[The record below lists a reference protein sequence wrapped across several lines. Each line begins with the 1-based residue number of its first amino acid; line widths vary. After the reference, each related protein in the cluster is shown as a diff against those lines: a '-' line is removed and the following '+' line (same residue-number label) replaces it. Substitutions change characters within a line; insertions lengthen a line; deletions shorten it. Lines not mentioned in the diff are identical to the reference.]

1 MKKLIA
7 SLLLLVCLLPAVAV
21 AKDARVIKAEEWLKN
36 LKTGQ
41 ARFEQSG
48 YDGTRLTGNFYIS
61 RPGRLR
67 FEYDPPTKDFIVADG
82 TFLHFYDATQ
92 KQMSSAPIGSTLAD
106 FLLRPDT
113 RLEGD
118 LKVINTR
125 TRNGLVHITVA
136 QSADPSAGQVD
147 LRFTEEP
154 FQLKS
159 WRILDGQG
167 LATEITLANLKT
179 GVPLSSKL
187 FVYKDPEGRRGR
199 LNE

>member
-1 MKKLIA
+1 MKKLLA
-7 SLLLLVCLLPAVAV
+7 TLLLLACFLPTLAF
-21 AKDARVIKAEEWLKN
+21 AKDARVIKAEEWLKGF
-36 LKTGQ
+36 KTAQ
-41 ARFEQSG
+41 ARFEQLG
-48 YDGTRLTGNFYIS
+48 YDGTRLTGNFYIN

-106 FLLRPDT
+106 FLLRPSA
-113 RLEGD
+113 RLDGD
-118 LKVINTR
+118 IKVMSTR
-125 TRNGLVHITVA
+125 TKKGMVYITLA
-136 QSADPSAGQVD
+136 QTADPSAGQAE

-159 WRILDGQG
+159 WRIVDGQG
-167 LATEITLANLKT
+167 LATEITLANIKT
-179 GVPLSSKL
+179 GVTLAPKL

-199 LNE
+199 MND

>member
-1 MKKLIA
+1 MKTFALTLILA
-7 SLLLLVCLLPAVAV
+7 LVLPFAAF

-41 ARFEQSG
+41 ARFEQRG

-61 RPGRLR
+61 RPGKLR
-67 FEYDPPTKDFIVADG
+67 FEYDPPSKDFIVADG
-82 TFLHFYDATQ
+82 VFLHFYDATE

-106 FLLRPDT
+106 FLLRSNS
-113 RLEGD
+113 RLDGD

-125 TRNGLVHITVA
+125 TKAGVVYISVA
-136 QSADPSAGQVD
+136 QTADPSAGQVE

-154 FQLKS
+154 FALKS
-159 WRILDGQG
+159 WRIIDGQG

-179 GVPLSSKL
+179 GVNIAPKL
-187 FVYKDPEGRRGR
+187 FVYKDPRGRGR
-199 LNE
+199 LND

>member
-7 SLLLLVCLLPAVAV
+7 LFLFLVFLSPVGAF
-21 AKDARVIKAEEWLKN
+21 AKDVRVIKAEQWLGA

-41 ARFEQSG
+41 ARFEQRG

-61 RPGRLR
+61 RPGKLR

-106 FLLRPDT
+106 FLLRKEA
-113 RLEGD
+113 RLDGD
-118 LKVINTR
+118 LKVVNTR

-159 WRILDGQG
+159 WRIIDGQG
-167 LATEITLANLKT
+167 LATEITLANFKQ
-179 GVPLSSKL
+179 GVPVAPAL
-187 FVYKDPEGRRGR
+187 FVYKDPTGRGQ
-199 LNE
+199 LND